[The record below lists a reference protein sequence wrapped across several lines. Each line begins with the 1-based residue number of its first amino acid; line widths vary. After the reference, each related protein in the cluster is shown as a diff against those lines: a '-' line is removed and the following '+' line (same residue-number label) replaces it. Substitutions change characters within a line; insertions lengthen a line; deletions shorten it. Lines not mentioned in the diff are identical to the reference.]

1 MPRFTPT
8 RTAAA
13 CALLAAL
20 AVAPAAQA
28 QSRGELLY
36 TTHCIACHTEQMHW
50 REKRLATDWKSLGQQ
65 VRRWQGN
72 AGLGWSEEDIRE
84 VTGYVNARFY
94 RFAPPRVSQR
104 APRVAHPAG

>member
-1 MPRFTPT
+1 MT
-8 RTAAA
+8 RSTCTLSLAA
-13 CALLAAL
+13 CGVLAAWL
-20 AVAPAAQA
+20 FAPAAQA

-50 REKRLATDWKSLGQQ
+50 RTKRLANDWNSLAKQ

-72 AGLGWSEEDIRE
+72 AGLAWSEEDILE

-104 APRVAHPAG
+104 LPQGTQPAS

>member
-1 MPRFTPT
+1 MIRSTHTFLP
-8 RTAAA
+8 AV
-13 CALLAAL
+13 CGLLAAVL
-20 AVAPAAQA
+20 IAPAAQA

-50 REKRLATDWKSLGQQ
+50 RAKRLATDWSSLSKQ
-65 VRRWQGN
+65 VRRWQGI

-94 RFAPPRVSQR
+94 HYAPPRVSQR
-104 APRVAHPAG
+104 PPQGARPAG